1 MERKLTAR
9 RSAFSLVGLGLSAAL
24 LACSLFPSS
33 AGSTPT
39 PTAAISAAGTAREIK
54 NGESAS
60 GRLKA
65 GGVEIYSVK
74 VAEGEALKLDID
86 VEGDPNA
93 VQVSVADSTGKE
105 ITTQRSAS
113 GRRLTVITDPL
124 TAGDYTVTL
133 TTDGSDELPYVIT
146 VSTGDPAVLSTS
158 ETPAGPEATPTTE
171 TSAVLATPSGS
182 SAAAD
187 AGTGQTACDHPYFP
201 MRVGSTWT
209 YKASSAEASFTSIM
223 TITSVTGDAES
234 AEAVM
239 NMTVDDLVITYHW
252 TCTRT
257 GGLQSFDYAMSGLAG
272 SAGASSD
279 VSGEGVFLPPADQ
292 LVSNATWTYSTNG
305 TMTMDAGGVS
315 MSGSSSHT
323 ATNTVAGFVASADV
337 GGVTYGDI
345 MTVLS
350 EETTTVSFAGV
361 DTPALATRTT
371 LEFAKGIG
379 LISSASAG
387 DAGYSGMD
395 LISYSIP

>member
-146 VSTGDPAVLSTS
+146 VSTGDPAVLGTS
-158 ETPAGPEATPTTE
+158 ETPTGPEATPT
-171 TSAVLATPSGS
+171 APSGNVVLTPGSS

-201 MRVGSTWT
+201 MRVGSTWV
-209 YKASSAEASFTSIM
+209 YKHTSETSFTSTM
-223 TITSVTGDAES
+223 AVTAVTGDAES
-234 AEAVM
+234 A
-239 NMTVDDLVITYHW
+239 
-252 TCTRT
+252 
-257 GGLQSFDYAMSGLAG
+257 QF
-272 SAGASSD
+272 
-279 VSGEGVFLPPADQ
+279 PA
-292 LVSNATWTYSTNG
+292 
-305 TMTMDAGGVS
+305 
-315 MSGSSSHT
+315 
-323 ATNTVAGFVASADV
+323 TVARLHIGERRHRQVVAIEHQSATGAQIV
-337 GGVTYGDI
+337 GDLGRVVILAPLRNGNTLRP
-345 MTVLS
+345 V
-350 EETTTVSFAGV
+350 
-361 DTPALATRTT
+361 AL
-371 LEFAKGIG
+371 GQC
-379 LISSASAG
+379 
-387 DAGYSGMD
+387 
-395 LISYSIP
+395 